1 MNLSTKIISLF
12 IIGGLVPLIAIGVLS
27 YYSSSKALEKQA
39 FNQLISVRNI
49 KQAFIDDWFSKRK
62 SDAVTLAKNEMVIDA
77 VKEYKKAFNEL
88 GAEKVRDLY
97 ITKNPFPA
105 GKKLEYFDAQ
115 DGSNYSKLHARFHP
129 IFKQYLEEYGYYD
142 IFLVDAETGNV
153 LYTACEELEFG
164 CNMVS

>member
-88 GAEKVRDLY
+88 GAEKIRDLY
-97 ITKNPFPA
+97 ITKNPFPTR
-105 GKKLEYFDAQ
+105 
-115 DGSNYSKLHARFHP
+115 S
-129 IFKQYLEEYGYYD
+129 EEH
-142 IFLVDAETGNV
+142 TS
-153 LYTACEELEFG
+153 ELQSPL
-164 CNMVS
+164 N